1 MLTKTLEL
9 KHQCRSDLCDFSDAY
24 IVVKVITVTEP
35 ENAKRNKSIAFK
47 SNAPFINCISK
58 LNIVQVDSAEDLDVL
73 MLMYNWLEYSKNYRK
88 TTGSL
93 CKYYRDESSNL
104 LSTNS
109 ESFKYEAIV
118 AGNMYK
124 LIVGNAH
131 YDATKVGKNETDIV
145 VSLKHIW
152 NVWRTCETELVLTWS
167 KKCVLADMTVTA
179 AGNDPPAIV
188 ALTELHSK

>member
-9 KHQCRSDLCDFSDAY
+9 KHQCRSDLRDFSDAY

-58 LNIVQVDSAEDLDVL
+58 LNSVQVDSAEDLDVL

-93 CKYYRDESSNL
+93 CKY
-104 LSTNS
+104 
-109 ESFKYEAIV
+109 
-118 AGNMYK
+118 
-124 LIVGNAH
+124 
-131 YDATKVGKNETDIV
+131 
-145 VSLKHIW
+145 
-152 NVWRTCETELVLTWS
+152 
-167 KKCVLADMTVTA
+167 
-179 AGNDPPAIV
+179 
-188 ALTELHSK
+188 

>member
-1 MLTKTLEL
+1 M
-9 KHQCRSDLCDFSDAY
+9 CDFSDAY

-58 LNIVQVDSAEDLDVL
+58 LNSVQVDSAEDLDVL

-109 ESFKYEAIV
+109 ESFKYKAIV

-124 LIVGNAH
+124 LIAGDAN

-179 AGNDPPAIV
+179 AENDPPAIV